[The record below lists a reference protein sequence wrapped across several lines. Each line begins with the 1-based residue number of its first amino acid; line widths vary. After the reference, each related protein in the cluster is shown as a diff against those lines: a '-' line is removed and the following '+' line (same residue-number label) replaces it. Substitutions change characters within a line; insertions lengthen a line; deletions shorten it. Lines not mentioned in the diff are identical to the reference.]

1 MTRNIAKPG
10 RKTRKS
16 DLWAFCLTLYAR
28 PGVAPACLAL
38 QDRHGADIPLL
49 LAVLWHGL
57 RGYGPAPLGKWRL
70 LSKAWQRDAVV
81 PLRDLRR
88 AMKGRE
94 GWEEIREGIKRLEL
108 AAEKAQLDSLAA
120 TSKTGSPDSDPNRDM
135 MAPLSTLLGSAFAT
149 RQTRKILAEMRKMSA
164 ASTRS
169 RNT

>member
-49 LAVLWHGL
+49 LAVIWHGL
-57 RGYGPAPLGKWRL
+57 RGYGPAPLAKWRPI
-70 LSKAWQRDAVV
+70 ARRWREQAVI
-81 PLRDLRR
+81 PLRNLRR
-88 AMKGRE
+88 AMKGRD
-94 GWEEIREGIKRLEL
+94 GWEEIREGVKRLEL
-108 AAEKAQLDSLAA
+108 GAEKAELDALAA
-120 TSKTGSPDSDPNRDM
+120 ASKPGSTHSEPNRDTI
-135 MAPLSTLLGSAFAT
+135 APLSALLGSAFAT
-149 RQTRKILAEMRKMSA
+149 RQARKILAEARKMSA
-164 ASTRS
+164 GSTRS

>member
-28 PGVAPACLAL
+28 PGVAQACLAL

-49 LAVLWHGL
+49 LAVLWHGQSGL
-57 RGYGPAPLGKWRL
+57 GPAPLAKWRRI
-70 LSKAWQRDAVV
+70 SKRWREQAVV
-81 PLRDLRR
+81 PLRNLRR
-88 AMKGRE
+88 AMKGRA
-94 GWEEIREGIKRLEL
+94 GWEEIREGVKRLEL
-108 AAEKAQLDSLAA
+108 SAEKAQLDSLAA
-120 TSKTGSPDSDPNRDM
+120 TAKSGSSHFDPSRDM

-149 RQTRKILAEMRKMSA
+149 RQTRKILAEMRKISA

>member
-16 DLWAFCLTLYAR
+16 DLWTFCLTLYAR

-49 LAVLWHGL
+49 LAVLWHGQSGL
-57 RGYGPAPLGKWRL
+57 GPAPLAEWRR

-81 PLRDLRR
+81 PLRNLRR
-88 AMKGRE
+88 AMKGRD

-108 AAEKAQLDSLAA
+108 RAEKAELDSLAA
-120 TSKTGSPDSDPNRDM
+120 SSKPASPDSDPIRDTI
-135 MAPLSTLLGSAFAT
+135 APLSALLGGAFAT
-149 RQTRKILAEMRKMSA
+149 RQTRKILAEARKMSA
-164 ASTRS
+164 GSKALR
-169 RNT
+169 RR